1 MPLLPQLQAHA
12 RVLRRSADSVQIGL
26 VDGAGIVV
34 SGLHADEIEQLTQ
47 LARRARAPRARSD
60 IPGLQEPD
68 PAAASGAD
76 LGVGRG
82 DGQRTYPAGERA
94 EAADGTFVDST
105 RLASVLSALREHH
118 LVVEQPTRVSEL
130 RAHAPEEILAFA
142 PDAAARACAYG
153 LPDDGYSIMRR
164 RRACRVLVDGAGRL
178 ADDIAACLREGV
190 VGVVDSGAMA
200 AGTVDLAL
208 RSGRGAS
215 PDLVILLASGGL
227 PFHVGEPWRSR
238 DIPHLPV
245 VIDGPSATVGPLVG
259 GIGPCLRC
267 LDLYRTDRDPL
278 WPALLTQLVPDRPVP
293 MQPVEA
299 ETGLRALVAG
309 LTATFAYA
317 CLDDH
322 ELPVGLASAVCL
334 PSPAVSHYRWRTHP
348 KCQAC
353 RERVT
358 MEW

>member
-26 VDGAGIVV
+26 VDGSGIVV
-34 SGLHADEIEQLTQ
+34 SGLHADEIEQLTR

-60 IPGLQEPD
+60 IADPSDPQPGLRPPVPATAVASVP
-68 PAAASGAD
+68 PAAASEAPVTAGA
-76 LGVGRG
+76 
-82 DGQRTYPAGERA
+82 
-94 EAADGTFVDST
+94 FVDST
-105 RLASVLSALREHH
+105 RLGSVLAALREHR
-118 LVVEQPTRVSEL
+118 LVVEHPTRTADL
-130 RAHAPEEILAFA
+130 RAHAPEDVLAFA

-153 LPDDGYSIMRR
+153 LSDDGYSIMRR

-178 ADDIAACLREGV
+178 AEDIAGCLRDGGV
-190 VGVVDSGAMA
+190 GQVDSGALA
-200 AGTVDLAL
+200 AGAVDLAL
-208 RSGRGAS
+208 RSGRGAT

-227 PFHVGEPWRSR
+227 PFHIGEPWRSR
-238 DIPHLPV
+238 EIPHLPI
-245 VIDGPSATVGPLVG
+245 VIDGPSATVGPLVS

-278 WPALLTQLVPDRPVP
+278 WPALLTQLLPERPAP
-293 MQPVEA
+293 TPPVEA

-309 LTATFAYA
+309 LAATFAYA
-317 CLDDH
+317 CLDGH
-322 ELPVGLASAVCL
+322 ELPAGLASAVTL